1 MAKINR
7 YSGNLRPFAAD
18 ALDFERTVF
27 GSETEADD
35 LDSNITSDFF
45 RGWGIVGVNENPTKQ
60 DFNGMTYTVS
70 QLIAY
75 LHQMGI
81 TEWDD
86 EQEFAENGFCVGS
99 DGRLYQSLVAENVG
113 NDPITDG
120 GMNWLDVF
128 TAANIDYDNTDSGL
142 TAENVKAA
150 LDELKNAVNI
160 DYDNTDSG
168 LSATNV
174 KTALDE
180 VGSAALLASAP
191 AYYERSRPWKAKD
204 RTTNKT
210 IIVSP
215 DYLMVNIDR
224 NGYVLTSAVEID
236 VTAAASWD
244 DVTAT
249 DWTVAA
255 NRAGKDFYIY
265 AVKPSSGVAPEFILS
280 ASSSFPDGYTADN
293 SRKIGGFH
301 CVCADIGTDVYAY
314 DNSRDVVEILNN
326 YFIAHDV
333 ITGDADKHWLR
344 GYIQGDPIPFSIWD
358 LSHRPETDL
367 QEGFTY
373 DPGIQRWVGI
383 YLPSWTGV
391 KVESVFNAT
400 IANGSETGTV
410 GDETYFFA
418 YRWQQ
423 QFGRI
428 GQMPMS
434 EVEFQSMSV
443 GSPQGVNIASSAD
456 PGTTGGH
463 SATDGLRIVS
473 LCGAE
478 DMAGV
483 YWQWGRDRGSNQTTA
498 YSTAF
503 LSSDINVAGEHYSDT
518 TVARFGG
525 DWPAGSACGSRGSS
539 WGAGPLVLNSNSSS
553 RAVSRS
559 RG

>member
-1 MAKINR
+1 VAESS
-7 YSGNLRPFAAD
+7 Y
-18 ALDFERTVF
+18 
-27 GSETEADD
+27 
-35 LDSNITSDFF
+35 DS
-45 RGWGIVGVNENPTKQ
+45 
-60 DFNGMTYTVS
+60 
-70 QLIAY
+70 
-75 LHQMGI
+75 
-81 TEWDD
+81 
-86 EQEFAENGFCVGS
+86 GS
-99 DGRLYQSLVAENVG
+99 DLTTVTV
-113 NDPITDG
+113 TDVT
-120 GMNWLDVF
+120 L
-128 TAANIDYDNTDSGL
+128 
-142 TAENVKAA
+142 E
-150 LDELKNAVNI
+150 
-160 DYDNTDSG
+160 SG
-168 LSATNV
+168 LSAISYGQATNNV
-174 KTALDE
+174 PDIESVIGGTLNDSGTGTTDLWSADNIATQ
-180 VGSAALLASAP
+180 AALIAAAAP

-265 AVKPSSGVAPEFILS
+265 AVEPSSGVAPEFILS

-434 EVEFQSMSV
+434 EVEFQSMSL
-443 GSPQGVNIASSAD
+443 GSPQGVNINGSAD